1 MLGIDDQKD
10 LSEKRLKKLIQ
21 SHTDDENYFKLFEN
35 ERKWFELVRK
45 LLVSFKILFVTSTNV
60 KSVRLFYSNLFKGW
74 FSEDSELL
82 VKNSDVSLIS
92 MLGFRVHNLI
102 VVPLRS

>member
-45 LLVSFKILFVTSTNV
+45 LIMTE
-60 KSVRLFYSNLFKGW
+60 KSVKNFYILI
-74 FSEDSELL
+74 FSRAGSQMIP
-82 VKNSDVSLIS
+82 S
-92 MLGFRVHNLI
+92 
-102 VVPLRS
+102 

>member
-35 ERKWFELVRK
+35 ERKWFELVR
-45 LLVSFKILFVTSTNV
+45 LLLQRKISEKAFIILI
-60 KSVRLFYSNLFKGW
+60 
-74 FSEDSELL
+74 FSRAGSQMIP
-82 VKNSDVSLIS
+82 S
-92 MLGFRVHNLI
+92 
-102 VVPLRS
+102 

>member
-35 ERKWFELVRK
+35 ERKWFELVRI
-45 LLVSFKILFVTSTNV
+45 LLHRKISE
-60 KSVRLFYSNLFKGW
+60 KAFYYPNLFEGW
-74 FSEDSELL
+74 FSDDSELV

-92 MLGFRVHNLI
+92 MLGFRVHNLFFCRI
-102 VVPLRS
+102 SD